1 MAPPGDPRLHGT
13 IDPMPSLP
21 TTLGEALSLATGRID
36 PLDARVLLREAASC
50 SAASVVAFPERALA
64 PEAAQ
69 RYCDWLARR
78 EAGTPVAYLVG
89 YREFFSR
96 DFRVTPATL
105 IPRPE
110 TELLVEVALE
120 KMRELAA
127 PRIVDLGTGSG
138 AIAVTLA
145 LERPDAIVTA
155 VDCAEDALAVA
166 AENAERLGA
175 RVRLRFGS
183 WYEALTGAR
192 FDFIV
197 SNPPYVA
204 VGDPH
209 LGQGDLRFEP
219 PGALASGSDGLDDIR
234 RIVAGAPHHLEAG
247 GYLMLEH
254 GYDQAEAVR
263 GLLHAADFIEVG
275 SYADLAGIAR
285 VTLGC
290 WPGGPD

>member
-1 MAPPGDPRLHGT
+1 ME
-13 IDPMPSLP
+13 LP
-21 TTLGEALSLATGRID
+21 ATLGEALALAAGRIE
-36 PLDARVLLREAASC
+36 LVDARVLLREAAGC
-50 SAASVVAFPERALA
+50 STATLLAFPERALA
-64 PEAAQ
+64 ADAGQ
-69 RYCDWLARR
+69 RFCDWLERR
-78 EAGTPVAYLVG
+78 AAGEPVAYLVG
-89 YREFFSR
+89 YREFYGR

-120 KMRELAA
+120 KLRDQAT

-138 AIAVTLA
+138 AIAVTLC
-145 LERPDAIVTA
+145 LERPDAKVMA
-155 VDCAEDALAVA
+155 VDVSADALAVA

-175 RVRLRFGS
+175 PVRLRFGS
-183 WYEALTGAR
+183 WYAPLAGER
-192 FDFIV
+192 FDLVV

-204 VGDPH
+204 DGDPH
-209 LGQGDLRFEP
+209 LGQGDLRHEP
-219 PGALASGSDGLDDIR
+219 PGALASGADGLDDIR
-234 RIVAGAPHHLEAG
+234 LIVDGAPHHLLPG

-263 GLLHAADFIEVG
+263 GLLHARDFTEVG